1 MIKIKA
7 LVKKN
12 QPKKSSPS
20 QNQEQRNFASGV
32 PTIKDLLAP
41 SAIEVDFNHLRID
54 NKYFRSLFVAG
65 YPRFVNANW
74 LSPLINFDHTLD
86 TAMFIYPV
94 EIKGTLDDLRRKI
107 AEMEAEIATDIQR
120 GKVVDP
126 STKAKLEDALG
137 LQEQLTK
144 GVERF
149 FQFGLYLTIPGNS
162 VKELDEATKEI
173 KSTLGSLMI
182 IAKDATLQMEEA
194 FQTTLPIGN
203 SRLNVT
209 RNMDTTSLATTFPF
223 TSSELTAN
231 EGVLYGVNQHNGSLV
246 IFDRFNLENANSV
259 VFGKSG
265 SGKSYMIKLEAL
277 RSLMMGTEII
287 IIDPESEYEQLAQ
300 AVGGEYIS
308 FGFGSSAK
316 INPFDLPH
324 KYLQDSKASQ
334 ENRLGFK
341 LLSLQSLFK
350 IMMGKMDSDE
360 EAVLD
365 RALVAAYKGKGITPD
380 PASQS
385 NEAPLLED
393 LYKTLLGMET
403 TKARALANRLE
414 KFVKGSLVGIFDQ
427 RSNINLKNPFTVFSL
442 KNVEGSLRPIVMF
455 IILDYIWTKVQDD
468 LKKRIV
474 IVDEAWY
481 LMRYKDSAQYLES
494 IAKRARKYYLGLTT
508 ITQDAPDFL
517 ASPHGKAIITNS
529 SIQILMKQHPA
540 AIDQIGEI
548 FYLSQGEK
556 NLLLSADIGEG
567 LFFAGENHV
576 AIQVISSNEEHKLVS
591 TDPRDKAAK
600 AGIPEEGSPAIQS
613 QSQEEKK
620 EPQKQEKGVSQTNVP
635 RPSEP
640 PIDSQ

>member
-1 MIKIKA
+1 MIKPKNI
-7 LVKKN
+7 LGKKN
-12 QPKKSSPS
+12 QNKEEDKKKDK
-20 QNQEQRNFASGV
+20 NQRSFGDGISTV
-32 PTIKDLLAP
+32 KDLLAP

-74 LSPLINFDHTLD
+74 LSPLINFDHTID
-86 TAMFIYPV
+86 IAMFIYPV
-94 EIKGTLDDLRRKI
+94 DIKGTLDDLRRKI
-107 AEMEAEIATDIQR
+107 AEMEAEIATDAQR
-120 GKVVDP
+120 GKVIDP
-126 STKAKLEDALG
+126 STKAKLEDALS
-137 LQEQLTK
+137 LQEELTK

-149 FQFGLYLTIPGNS
+149 FQFGLYLTIPGDS
-162 VKELDEATKEI
+162 VKELDETTKEI

-182 IAKDATLQMEEA
+182 IAKDATLQMEEG
-194 FQTTLPIGN
+194 FQNTLPIGV
-203 SRLNVT
+203 SKLNIT

-231 EGVLYGVNQHNGSLV
+231 EGILYGVNQHNGSLV

-287 IIDPESEYEQLAQ
+287 IIDPENEYEKLAE

-316 INPFDLPH
+316 INPFDLPQ
-324 KYLQDSKASQ
+324 KYTDSKQASQ

-350 IMMGKMDSDE
+350 IMMGKMDPDE
-360 EAVLD
+360 EAILD
-365 RALVAAYKGKGITPD
+365 RALVAAYKAKGITPD
-380 PASQS
+380 PASQK

-403 TKARALANRLE
+403 SKARALANRLE

-427 RSNINLKNPFTVFSL
+427 RSNVNLKNPFTVFSL

-468 LKKRIV
+468 LKKRLV

-481 LMRYKDSAQYLES
+481 LMRHKDSAQYLES

-517 ASPHGKAIITNS
+517 ASPYGKSIITNS
-529 SIQILMKQHPA
+529 SIQVLMKQHPA

-591 TDPRDKAAK
+591 TDPREKVNRAD
-600 AGIPEEGSPAIQS
+600 IPEEGNKIIQV
-613 QSQEEKK
+613 QYQK
-620 EPQKQEKGVSQTNVP
+620 ETKPKEQEKNSQTKQTDIP
-635 RPSEP
+635 KP
-640 PIDSQ
+640 PGAPK

>member
-1 MIKIKA
+1 MIKINPFS
-7 LVKKN
+7 KKKPPEKNSSGSN
-12 QPKKSSPS
+12 QKQSS
-20 QNQEQRNFASGV
+20 FASGV

-86 TAMFIYPV
+86 IAMFIYPV

-126 STKAKLEDALG
+126 STKAKLEDALT

-182 IAKDATLQMEEA
+182 IAKDATLQMEEGL
-194 FQTTLPIGN
+194 QTTMPIGT
-203 SRLNVT
+203 SKLNVT

-231 EGVLYGVNQHNGSLV
+231 EGILYGVNQHNGSLV

-316 INPFDLPH
+316 INPFDLPQ
-324 KYLQDSKASQ
+324 KYSPSNQTSQD
-334 ENRLGFK
+334 NRLGFK

-365 RALVAAYKGKGITPD
+365 RALVAAYRGKGITPD
-380 PASQS
+380 PASQR

-403 TKARALANRLE
+403 PKARTLANRLE

-427 RSNINLKNPFTVFSL
+427 RSNVNLKNPFTVFSL

-468 LKKRIV
+468 LKKRVV

-508 ITQDAPDFL
+508 VTQDAPDFL
-517 ASPHGKAIITNS
+517 ASPYGKAIITNS

-548 FYLSQGEK
+548 FYLSEGEK

-591 TDPRDKAAK
+591 TDPREKEARVS
-600 AGIPEEGSPAIQS
+600 IPEEGSPAIQS
-613 QSQEEKK
+613 QYQEETKSQE
-620 EPQKQEKGVSQTNVP
+620 QEKSTSQTNIP
-635 RPSEP
+635 KPAETP
-640 PIDSQ
+640 K

>member
-1 MIKIKA
+1 MIKIPTALGKKA
-7 LVKKN
+7 PSKNPATTKTN
-12 QPKKSSPS
+12 QPPG
-20 QNQEQRNFASGV
+20 QRNLGEGV
-32 PTIKDLLAP
+32 PTVKDLLAP
-41 SAIEVDFNHLRID
+41 SAIEVDFNHLRVD
-54 NKYFRSLFVAG
+54 DKYFRSLFVAG

-74 LSPLINFDHTLD
+74 LAPLINFDHTMD
-86 TAMFIYPV
+86 ISMFIYPV

-107 AEMEAEIATDIQR
+107 AEMEAEIATDVQR

-126 STKAKLEDALG
+126 STKAKLEDALS

-149 FQFGLYLTIPGNS
+149 FQFGLYLTIPANS
-162 VKELDEATKEI
+162 IKELDEATKEI

-182 IAKDATLQMEEA
+182 IAKDAALQIEEG
-194 FQTTLPIGN
+194 FQATMPTGI
-203 SRLNVT
+203 SKLNIT

-231 EGVLYGVNQHNGSLV
+231 EGILYGINQHNGSLV

-265 SGKSYMIKLEAL
+265 SGKSYLIKLEAL

-287 IIDPESEYEQLAQ
+287 IIDPENEYERLSE

-308 FGFGSSAK
+308 FGFGSGAK
-316 INPFDLPH
+316 INPFDLPQ
-324 KYLQDSKASQ
+324 KYLEDNQAAK

-341 LLSLQSLFK
+341 LLSLHSLFK
-350 IMMGKMDSDE
+350 IMVGGMDSDE
-360 EAVLD
+360 EALLD
-365 RALVAAYKGKGITPD
+365 RALVATYKGKGITPD
-380 PASQS
+380 PATQR

-403 TKARALANRLE
+403 DKAKTLANRLE
-414 KFVKGSLVGIFDQ
+414 KFVKGSMVGIFDQ

-468 LKKRIV
+468 LKKRLI

-481 LMRYKDSAQYLES
+481 LMRHQDSAQYLES

-517 ASPHGKAIITNS
+517 ASPYGKSIITNS

-576 AIQVISSNEEHKLVS
+576 AIQVISSSQEHKLVS
-591 TDPRDKAAK
+591 TDPREKEAK
-600 AGIPEEGSPAIQS
+600 VGIS
-613 QSQEEKK
+613 EEKGR
-620 EPQKQEKGVSQTNVP
+620 EKNKTAQARLSNIP
-635 RPSEP
+635 KPSEAP
-640 PIDSQ
+640 K

>member
-1 MIKIKA
+1 MISLKNLTKRG
-7 LVKKN
+7 KKEKTAPAPA
-12 QPKKSSPS
+12 QK
-20 QNQEQRNFASGV
+20 QRDLGEGV
-32 PTIKDLLAP
+32 TTIKDLLAP

-74 LSPLINFDHTLD
+74 LAPLINFDHTLD
-86 TAMFIYPV
+86 IAMFIYPV
-94 EIKGTLDDLRRKI
+94 DIKGTLDDLRRKI

-120 GKVVDP
+120 GKVIDP

-149 FQFGLYLTIPGNS
+149 FQFGLYLTVPGNS
-162 VKELDEATKEI
+162 VKELDETTKEI

-182 IAKDATLQMEEA
+182 IAKDASLQMEEG
-194 FQTTLPIGN
+194 FQATLPIGTGK
-203 SRLNVT
+203 LNVT

-231 EGVLYGVNQHNGSLV
+231 EGILYGVNQHNGSLV

-277 RSLMMGTEII
+277 RSLMMGAETI
-287 IIDPESEYEQLAQ
+287 IIDPESEYEKLSE

-316 INPFDLPH
+316 INPFDLPQ
-324 KYLQDSKASQ
+324 KYTEQDGASS

-365 RALVAAYKGKGITPD
+365 RALVATYKNKGITPD
-380 PASQS
+380 PTSQKG
-385 NEAPLLED
+385 EAPLLED

-403 TKARALANRLE
+403 PKAKTLSNRLE
-414 KFVKGSLVGIFDQ
+414 KFVKGSLIGIFDQ
-427 RSNINLKNPFTVFSL
+427 RSNVNLKNPFTVFSL

-481 LMRYKDSAQYLES
+481 LMRHKDSAQYLES

-517 ASPHGKAIITNS
+517 ASPYGKSIITNS

-576 AIQVISSNEEHKLVS
+576 AIQVISSPEEHKLIS
-591 TDPRDKAAK
+591 TDPREKSI
-600 AGIPEEGSPAIQS
+600 GVNIPEEGS
-613 QSQEEKK
+613 K
-620 EPQKQEKGVSQTNVP
+620 EPQDQEVKNIDQINIPKPSAPINSEEGVSSP
-635 RPSEP
+635 L
-640 PIDSQ
+640 

>member
-1 MIKIKA
+1 MIKLKNILGK
-7 LVKKN
+7 KTQNKEEDKKKDKN
-12 QPKKSSPS
+12 QRSFGDGIS
-20 QNQEQRNFASGV
+20 
-32 PTIKDLLAP
+32 TIKDLLAP

-74 LSPLINFDHTLD
+74 LSPLINFDHTID
-86 TAMFIYPV
+86 IAMFIYPV
-94 EIKGTLDDLRRKI
+94 DVKGTLDDLRRKI
-107 AEMEAEIATDIQR
+107 AEMEAEIATDAQR
-120 GKVVDP
+120 GKVIDP
-126 STKAKLEDALG
+126 STKAKLEDALS

-182 IAKDATLQMEEA
+182 IAKDATLQMEEG
-194 FQTTLPIGN
+194 FQNTLPIGT
-203 SRLNVT
+203 SKLNIT

-231 EGVLYGVNQHNGSLV
+231 EGILYGVNQHNGSLV

-265 SGKSYMIKLEAL
+265 SGKSYMVKLEAL
-277 RSLMMGTEII
+277 RSLMMGTEVI
-287 IIDPESEYEQLAQ
+287 IIDPENEYEKLAE

-316 INPFDLPH
+316 INPFDLPQ
-324 KYLQDSKASQ
+324 KYTDSKQASQ

-350 IMMGKMDSDE
+350 IMMGKMDPDE
-360 EAVLD
+360 EAILD
-365 RALVAAYKGKGITPD
+365 RALVATYKAKGITPD
-380 PASQS
+380 PTSQK

-403 TKARALANRLE
+403 PKARTLANRLE

-427 RSNINLKNPFTVFSL
+427 RSNVNLKNPFTVFSL

-468 LKKRIV
+468 LKKRLV

-481 LMRYKDSAQYLES
+481 LMRHKDSAQYLES

-517 ASPHGKAIITNS
+517 ASPYGKSIITNS
-529 SIQILMKQHPA
+529 SIQVLMKQHPA

-591 TDPRDKAAK
+591 TDPREKVNKAD
-600 AGIPEEGSPAIQS
+600 IPEEGNETVQAQY
-613 QSQEEKK
+613 QK
-620 EPQKQEKGVSQTNVP
+620 ETKPKEQEKNSQTKQTDIP
-635 RPSEP
+635 KP
-640 PIDSQ
+640 PETPK

>member
-1 MIKIKA
+1 MININ
-7 LVKKN
+7 LFGKKKPPEEGSSA
-12 QPKKSSPS
+12 PKK
-20 QNQEQRNFASGV
+20 EQSNFSSGV

-86 TAMFIYPV
+86 IAMFIYPV

-126 STKAKLEDALG
+126 STKAKLEDALS

-162 VKELDEATKEI
+162 IKELDEATKEI

-182 IAKDATLQMEEA
+182 IAKDATLQMEEG
-194 FQTTLPIGN
+194 FQNTLPIGI
-203 SRLNVT
+203 SKLNVT

-231 EGVLYGVNQHNGSLV
+231 EGILYGVNQHNGSLV

-287 IIDPESEYEQLAQ
+287 IIDPENEYEQLTQ

-316 INPFDLPH
+316 INPFDLPQ
-324 KYLQDSKASQ
+324 KYSSDNQATP

-360 EAVLD
+360 EAILD
-365 RALVAAYKGKGITPD
+365 RALVTTYKAKGITPD
-380 PASQS
+380 PASQK

-403 TKARALANRLE
+403 PKARTLSNRLE

-427 RSNINLKNPFTVFSL
+427 RSNVNLKNPFTVFSL

-468 LKKRIV
+468 LKKRVV

-517 ASPHGKAIITNS
+517 ASPHGKSIITNS

-548 FYLSQGEK
+548 FYLSEGEK

-591 TDPRDKAAK
+591 TDPREKEAK
-600 AGIPEEGSPAIQS
+600 VSIPEEGSPAIQS
-613 QSQEEKK
+613 QYQEENS
-620 EPQKQEKGVSQTNVP
+620 PQEQEKNIGQTDQANIP
-635 RPSEP
+635 RPPEIP
-640 PIDSQ
+640 K

>member
-1 MIKIKA
+1 M
-7 LVKKN
+7 
-12 QPKKSSPS
+12 S
-20 QNQEQRNFASGV
+20 
-32 PTIKDLLAP
+32 TIKDLLAP
-41 SAIEVDFNHLRID
+41 SAIEIDFNHLRID
-54 NKYFRSLFVAG
+54 NKYYRSLFVAG

-74 LSPLINFDHTLD
+74 LSPLINFDHTMD
-86 TAMFIYPV
+86 IAMFIYPV
-94 EIKGTLDDLRRKI
+94 DIKGTLDDLKRKI
-107 AEMEAEIATDIQR
+107 AEMEAEIATDAQR
-120 GKVVDP
+120 GRVIDP

-144 GVERF
+144 GVEHF

-162 VKELDEATKEI
+162 IKELNEVTKEV

-182 IAKDATLQMEEA
+182 IAKDAALQMEDG
-194 FQTTLPIGN
+194 FQTTLPTGD
-203 SRLNVT
+203 SKLNIT

-231 EGVLYGVNQHNGSLV
+231 EGILYGINQHNGSLV

-277 RSLMMGTEII
+277 RSLMMETEVI
-287 IIDPESEYEQLAQ
+287 IIDPENEYEKLTE

-308 FGFGSSAK
+308 FGFGSNAK
-316 INPFDLPH
+316 INPFDLPQ
-324 KYLQDSKASQ
+324 KYTDSQQASQ

-360 EAVLD
+360 EAILD
-365 RALVAAYKGKGITPD
+365 RALVATYKGKGITPD
-380 PASQS
+380 PASQKK
-385 NEAPLLED
+385 EAPLLED

-403 TKARALANRLE
+403 SKAKTLANRLE

-427 RSNINLKNPFTVFSL
+427 RSNVNLKNPFTVFSL

-455 IILDYIWTKVQDD
+455 IILDYIWTKVQDN
-468 LKKRIV
+468 LKKRLV

-481 LMRYKDSAQYLES
+481 LMRHQDSAQYLES

-517 ASPHGKAIITNS
+517 ASPYGKSIITNS

-576 AIQVISSNEEHKLVS
+576 AIQVIASNEEHKLVS
-591 TDPRDKAAK
+591 TDPREKETKAD
-600 AGIPEEGSPAIQS
+600 IPEEGSKTIQA
-613 QSQEEKK
+613 QYQEEEK
-620 EPQKQEKGVSQTNVP
+620 EPQKQKKGADQTNVP
-635 RPSEP
+635 KPSKLP
-640 PIDSQ
+640 Y

>member
-1 MIKIKA
+1 MIKVPTVLGEKA
-7 LVKKN
+7 PSKKPAPTKAS
-12 QPKKSSPS
+12 QPPG
-20 QNQEQRNFASGV
+20 QRSLGEGV

-54 NKYFRSLFVAG
+54 DKYFRSLFVAG

-74 LSPLINFDHTLD
+74 LAPLINFDHTMD
-86 TAMFIYPV
+86 ISMFIYPV

-107 AEMEAEIATDIQR
+107 AEMEAEIATDVQR
-120 GKVVDP
+120 GKVIDP
-126 STKAKLEDALG
+126 STKAKLEDALS

-149 FQFGLYLTIPGNS
+149 FQFGLYLTIPADNI
-162 VKELDEATKEI
+162 KELDEATKEI

-182 IAKDATLQMEEA
+182 IAKDASLQLEEG
-194 FQTTLPIGN
+194 FQTTMPTGI
-203 SRLNVT
+203 SKLNIT

-231 EGVLYGVNQHNGSLV
+231 EGILYGINQHNGSLV

-265 SGKSYMIKLEAL
+265 SGKSYLIKLEAL

-287 IIDPESEYEQLAQ
+287 IIDPENEYERLSE

-308 FGFGSSAK
+308 FGFGSNAK
-316 INPFDLPH
+316 INPFDLPQ
-324 KYLQDSKASQ
+324 KYLENNQVAK

-341 LLSLQSLFK
+341 LLSLHSLFK
-350 IMMGKMDSDE
+350 IMVGGMDSDE
-360 EAVLD
+360 EALLD
-365 RALVAAYKGKGITPD
+365 RALVATYKGKGITPD
-380 PASQS
+380 PATQK

-403 TKARALANRLE
+403 DKAKTLANRLE

-427 RSNINLKNPFTVFSL
+427 RSNVNLKNPFTVFSL

-468 LKKRIV
+468 LKKRLI

-481 LMRYKDSAQYLES
+481 LMRHEDSAQYLES

-517 ASPHGKAIITNS
+517 SSPYGKSIITNS

-548 FYLSQGEK
+548 FYLSQGER

-576 AIQVISSNEEHKLVS
+576 AIQVISSSQEHKLVS
-591 TDPRDKAAK
+591 TDPREKEAK
-600 AGIPEEGSPAIQS
+600 ARVPEEGNKIT
-613 QSQEEKK
+613 K
-620 EPQKQEKGVSQTNVP
+620 TN
-635 RPSEP
+635 
-640 PIDSQ
+640 PINIPKPLTPTSS